1 MIFTKSLALTLL
13 LLSNHVLAH
22 DTHLRSL
29 AEQANDPEAIN
40 APQQHEAHAKLVPMF
55 GGDGGDNTL
64 EVSKFIVNLNRL
76 GFTDETRNNA
86 GGQVRTTYKSPVVA
100 SQNASQ
106 TLRKRSLTLTNASF
120 LCHRKYSATAADVAP
135 WTAPLALIVKLLSA
149 ALVPGRFR
157 VNQKPRSNDET
168 KHTLNYQ
175 QHSIRKQ
182 PRTNNLAGRSSLHV
196 KVYNIFFT
204 GTTPFPRV

>member
-106 TLRKRSLTLTNASF
+106 TLRKRFANA
-120 LCHRKYSATAADVAP
+120 H
-135 WTAPLALIVKLLSA
+135 
-149 ALVPGRFR
+149 
-157 VNQKPRSNDET
+157 
-168 KHTLNYQ
+168 
-175 QHSIRKQ
+175 
-182 PRTNNLAGRSSLHV
+182 
-196 KVYNIFFT
+196 
-204 GTTPFPRV
+204 

>member
-86 GGQVRTTYKSPVVA
+86 GGQVRTTYKSPSRCISKCFA
-100 SQNASQ
+100 NASQ
-106 TLRKRSLTLTNASF
+106 TLINAHQRFISL
-120 LCHRKYSATAADVAP
+120 
-135 WTAPLALIVKLLSA
+135 
-149 ALVPGRFR
+149 
-157 VNQKPRSNDET
+157 
-168 KHTLNYQ
+168 
-175 QHSIRKQ
+175 
-182 PRTNNLAGRSSLHV
+182 SSQ
-196 KVYNIFFT
+196 I
-204 GTTPFPRV
+204 